1 MSVLGFVFAASL
13 VFSPIERHTPA
24 NAAEG
29 WLRFEFEKP
38 PAPDFWEE
46 LSGRLSARP
55 IEKVQWQVG
64 LLSEWVGETRG
75 EVIIVKVRGNCAV
88 PATDVPWRKAPLGRV
103 EIVNGEW
110 LSYIHVDCKR
120 IGEALRRVRGTNMA
134 PAVVSVIRHELTHYM
149 RRSMQ
154 HDEEG
159 GFKAALCAQELLQA
173 SDVEPSVK
181 WTIASGPQSPSNA
194 PQTETSSAH
203 PDREPLPAADT
214 RQPR

>member
-1 MSVLGFVFAASL
+1 MNVLGFVFAASL
-13 VFSPIERHTPA
+13 VFSPIERYTPA
-24 NAAEG
+24 NAGG

-38 PAPDFWEE
+38 PTADFWEE
-46 LSGRLSARP
+46 LSARLSARP
-55 IEKVQWQVG
+55 IERVQWQVG
-64 LLSEWVGETRG
+64 LLSEWVGEAKG
-75 EVIIVKVRGNCAV
+75 EVVVVKVRGNCAV

-120 IGEALRRVRGTNMA
+120 IGEALRRARGTNMA
-134 PAVVSVIRHELTHYM
+134 PAVVSVVRHELTHYM

-159 GFKAALCAQELLQA
+159 GFRATLCAVELLQA
-173 SDVEPSVK
+173 GDGAPPAKS
-181 WTIASGPQSPSNA
+181 TIASAPQSPSNA
-194 PQTETSSAH
+194 PQIETSLAH
-203 PDREPLPAADT
+203 PDREPLPATDT